1 MEAVTTI
8 ERNIFLFKEL
18 DEENTEEIIKNIIK
32 INNFDAEQKKRV
44 LGYKVI
50 PIKLHLCT
58 PRRIT
63 TLGFCN
69 M

>member
-1 MEAVTTI
+1 MEISPI
-8 ERNIFLFKEL
+8 ERDIFLFKEL
-18 DEENTEEIIKNIIK
+18 DEENTTEIIKNIIK
-32 INNFDAEQKKRV
+32 INNFDAEQQKRV
-44 LGYKVI
+44 LGYKVT
-50 PIKLHLCT
+50 PIRLHICT